1 MVREPECKFCNKH
14 KCGCHASCE
23 KYKKWLVEHE
33 KEKAEIS
40 KKKAEI
46 GNFIIYSKQRQRNM
60 ATRRKVRVNHY

>member
-1 MVREPECKFCNKH
+1 MREPECKGCAER

-23 KYKKWLVEHE
+23 KYKEWLVEHE

-40 KKKAEI
+40 KKRAEI
-46 GNFIIYSKQRQRNM
+46 GNFIMYSKQRQSNM

>member
-1 MVREPECKFCNKH
+1 MREPECKFCNKH

-23 KYKKWLVEHE
+23 KCKKWLVEHE

-46 GNFIIYSKQRQRNM
+46 GNFIIYSK
-60 ATRRKVRVNHY
+60 